1 MTGEKMF
8 LTKILVIN
16 MYFILGYFMKKIK
29 ILKEEDGNTLLRM
42 AFYIFLPAIL
52 FQSIRKIDFTP
63 KYLTYPFILLLGQIL
78 IAAAVIIY
86 LKIKKTE
93 EDSIKIIAGFFAMAN
108 IGFLYPFYISIFGEE
123 NVWRLGLLD
132 FGNSIFIY
140 AISYAY
146 IVGADRK
153 RDLAKKVFMAP
164 GIIALVLALVF
175 NLGGVKFFAPIEE
188 FLNQL
193 GNLTG
198 FSMLF
203 SLGLFFNFRFGELKE
218 SLKIVLPRELLKFIL
233 VIVIYNLNIE
243 YYTKSAFILVVVSP
257 AASSL
262 LNFVLFAK
270 LNTKF
275 TSKLIS
281 ISMIFSFIEIPI
293 VVYFLEKLQ

>member
-1 MTGEKMF
+1 MF

-29 ILKEEDGNTLLRM
+29 ILKEEDGNTLLKM

-63 KYLTYPFILLLGQIL
+63 GYLAYPLIILITQLLISAVVLTY
-78 IAAAVIIY
+78 
-86 LKIKKTE
+86 LKTKKTE
-93 EDSIKIIAGFFAMAN
+93 KNTLKIIAGFFAMAN
-108 IGFLYPFYISIFGEE
+108 IGFLYPFYISIFGDE

-140 AISYAY
+140 AISYSY
-146 IVGADRK
+146 IVGAERK
-153 RDLAKKVFMAP
+153 RDLAKKVFLAP
-164 GIIALVLALVF
+164 GIVALVLALVC
-175 NLGGVKFFAPIEE
+175 NLAGIRFFAPIEE

-218 SLKIVLPRELLKFIL
+218 SIKIVFAKEILKLILLLI
-233 VIVIYNLNIE
+233 IYNLNIE
-243 YYTKSAFILVVVSP
+243 YYTKSAFMLVVVSP

-262 LNFVLFAK
+262 LNFALFAR
-270 LNTKF
+270 LDTKF
-275 TSKLIS
+275 VSKLIS
-281 ISMIFSFIEIPI
+281 ISMILSFIEIPV
-293 VVYFLEKLQ
+293 VVYFLQKLQY

>member
-1 MTGEKMF
+1 MF

-29 ILKEEDGNTLLRM
+29 ILKEEDGNTLLKM

-63 KYLTYPFILLLGQIL
+63 GYLAYPLIILLVQMTVSG
-78 IAAAVIIY
+78 IALVY
-86 LKIKKTE
+86 LKSKKTDTE
-93 EDSIKIIAGFFAMAN
+93 RMKIIAGFFAMAN
-108 IGFLYPFYISIFGEE
+108 IGFLYPFYISIFGDD

-140 AISYAY
+140 AISYSY
-146 IVGADRK
+146 IVGAERK
-153 RDLAKKVFMAP
+153 RDLAKKIFFAP
-164 GIIALVLALVF
+164 GIVALVLALAC
-175 NLGGVKFFAPIEE
+175 NLAGIKFFAPIEE

-203 SLGLFFNFRFGELKE
+203 SLGLFFNFRPSELKD
-218 SLKIVLPRELLKFIL
+218 SFKIVFTKEIVKLALLIA
-233 VIVIYNLNIE
+233 VYNLNIE
-243 YYTKSAFILVVVSP
+243 YYAKSAFMLVIVSP

-262 LNFVLFAK
+262 LNFALFAR
-270 LNTKF
+270 LDTKF
-275 TSKLIS
+275 VSKLIS
-281 ISMIFSFIEIPI
+281 ISMILSFIEIPL
-293 VVYFLEKLQ
+293 VVYFLQKIQ